1 MSQNPKQRTENI
13 YRTIMEK
20 LINEIKEDVLNEGCN
35 EDLLK
40 DLKSVSI

>member
-1 MSQNPKQRTENI
+1 MSQNQRQKTEHI
-13 YRTIMEK
+13 YKIIMDR
-20 LINEIKEDVLNEGCN
+20 LLTEIKEDVLNEGCN